1 MKKTIICILVLLSI
15 FATSCL
21 KDRTNTD
28 LQQISPIVIDTTGI
42 PSSFI
47 IYQLDSINI
56 RPEIS
61 YGNSNLSSLKYEWT
75 MNNYGGYKRLLSTS
89 KELSEKITE
98 APSTTSYML
107 IYTVTDTLTNLKAF
121 FSWYVTVNA
130 IFGEGLIVADTKDEG
145 ATSDLNLIMA
155 YNFNP
160 AKEDETPTIFKD
172 LYSINNGSKI
182 IGSIKSLT
190 FMNYNNTK
198 FVTVLTNNSI
208 LKIDPVSYKLKLKDN
223 ELFLLP
229 PTSINPG
236 MVQSIQLINQH
247 EYIVNDGKIH
257 HRYGANIQYGYS
269 YLFDN
274 TGYLCEKVCGIER
287 PSGSAGALYDGLN
300 NRFMMLPSMTS
311 SQNPLVKYPVVD
323 NSNPVPA
330 FDPNNIGDKTCLNL
344 EEGQNK
350 RVVAVMKTRSLPQ
363 YYVYQL
369 IVVNPVNG
377 KMGYS
382 VHDLSNNID
391 IAQSK
396 YYTCS
401 TAENVLFYAT
411 DTKIYSATLI
421 VDGTNVTNLRYTV
434 ENGEKITGM
443 KIHMR
448 NGSMFL
454 PSLTDPDD
462 YTQKRSLSS
471 SHRLVVIS
479 TYNESTKTGKI
490 IAIPIETLGVGGLVT
505 NPAYIR
511 VFSGFGKITA
521 FNFQGA

>member
-1 MKKTIICILVLLSI
+1 MKKTLIYISVLFSI

-21 KDRTNTD
+21 KDRTNMN
-28 LQQISPIVIDTTGI
+28 LIPISPIVIDTSGV

-47 IYQLDSINI
+47 VYQLDTLKIK
-56 RPEIS
+56 PKIS
-61 YGNSNLSSLKYEWT
+61 YGNSNLSSLKYKWT
-75 MNNYGGYKRLLSTS
+75 MNNYNGYERVLSTS
-89 KELSEKITE
+89 MELSEVVSE

-107 IYTVTDTLTNLKAF
+107 IYTVTDTITNLKAF
-121 FSWYVTVNA
+121 FTWYVSVNA

-145 ATSDLNLIMA
+145 ASSDLNLIMA

-160 AKEDETPTIFKD
+160 GKADEYPTIFKN
-172 LYSINNGSKI
+172 LYSINNGTKI
-182 IGSIKSLT
+182 NGSIKSLA
-190 FMNYNNTK
+190 FMNYNNSK
-198 FVTVLTNNSI
+198 YVTVLTNNSI

-223 ELFLLP
+223 ELFLIP
-229 PTSINPG
+229 PVQINPG
-236 MVQSIQLINQH
+236 MVQSIQVTNQH

-257 HRYGANIQYGYS
+257 HRYGSNTLYGYS
-269 YLFDN
+269 YLFDK
-274 TGYLCEKVCGIER
+274 TGYICEKVCGIER
-287 PSGSAGALYDGLN
+287 PSGSAGALYDIQN
-300 NRFMMLPSMTS
+300 NRFLMLPSMTS
-311 SQNPLVKYPVVD
+311 SSNPLVKFPVVD
-323 NSNPVPA
+323 NSNPAPA
-330 FDPNNIGDKTCLNL
+330 FDPNDIGDKVCLNL

-350 RVVAVMKTRSLPQ
+350 RIVAVMKTRNLPQ

-382 VHDLSNNID
+382 IHDLSNNSD
-391 IAQSK
+391 ITLSK
-396 YYTCS
+396 FYTCS

-411 DTKIYSATLI
+411 DTKIYSATLL
-421 VDGTNVTNLRYTV
+421 VDGTNVGNLRYSV

-448 NGSMFL
+448 NGSMYL
-454 PSLTDPDD
+454 PSLTDPND

-471 SHRLVVIS
+471 SNRLIVIS
-479 TYNESTKTGKI
+479 TYNESTKIGKI
-490 IAIPIETLGVGGLVT
+490 ITIPIEVLGIGGLVT
-505 NPAYIR
+505 NPAYMR